1 MSDTS
6 QPLTTPFYLHL
17 MQYLAIDIALAMYIF
32 ACVCSIKLFRVYSI
46 PELQYSRLNGFS
58 VSSKKPVWRVSQCC
72 NVNSPFVRER
82 VGRNVPANFHRRK
95 NFSVQHLMLSVIGT
109 VANKQSWACD
119 NFFYHYD
126 KQHHHN
132 EWRLPWHAKIRKRL
146 SVGIKMEFLSN
157 VYYFWF

>member
-58 VSSKKPVWRVSQCC
+58 VSRQETCLA
-72 NVNSPFVRER
+72 
-82 VGRNVPANFHRRK
+82 G
-95 NFSVQHLMLSVIGT
+95 
-109 VANKQSWACD
+109 
-119 NFFYHYD
+119 
-126 KQHHHN
+126 
-132 EWRLPWHAKIRKRL
+132 
-146 SVGIKMEFLSN
+146 FLSAAMLIRHLLEREWEEMFLQTSTGGRISLYN
-157 VYYFWF
+157 I